1 VNSFQ
6 IILFGLVDGQERLL
20 DILQSYFRN
29 AASYHPD
36 EGDAG
41 STTYFSRI
49 GMSFILQSAN
59 AVSKIKLTSPLFSR
73 HVNLLQSL
81 ASGLRNFHD
90 DPGAPS
96 PDYLFFAS
104 LAYVY
109 RLLYYG
115 PSDAITTETG
125 RDLIFAILQY
135 HERIIPRKD
144 IEDGFYNS
152 YGDTFDVAW
161 PYFVDRA
168 RKLGVAGPPPD
179 EESPAAHAL
188 ISKKNLTTHMVMHY
202 HHASIQSSSEKKN
215 DG

>member
-1 VNSFQ
+1 
-6 IILFGLVDGQERLL
+6 
-20 DILQSYFRN
+20 
-29 AASYHPD
+29 
-36 EGDAG
+36 
-41 STTYFSRI
+41 
-49 GMSFILQSAN
+49 MSK
-59 AVSKIKLTSPLFSR
+59 VELTSPLFSR

-81 ASGLRNFHD
+81 ASGLQNFHD

-96 PDYLFFAS
+96 QDYLLFAS